1 MYHKKIFNFISI
13 DKIEFSGKIKIE
25 CVVNKRKNKKP
36 IIICKVNKGQN
47 GKKNILNHY
56 NGHNERNKS

>member
-1 MYHKKIFNFISI
+1 MYHKIIFNFILI

-36 IIICKVNKGQN
+36 IIICKVNKWQN
-47 GKKNILNHY
+47 GKKTY
-56 NGHNERNKS
+56 